1 MILMDD
7 NFASIVNGVE
17 EGRLIFDNLK
27 KSICYTLTS
36 KPPELIPFLLWVAAG
51 FPLAISTILILA
63 IDLGTD
69 MVPAIS
75 LAYETREADIMH
87 RPPRST
93 KHNPLVDVRLLL
105 FTYLHFGILQVL
117 AGYFAFL
124 VTLNDYGF
132 PSFNLWNRGLGWR
145 STPMIC
151 TIKDGAHVDFCGFGC
166 GSYTM
171 SDATK
176 SVLTTAYPEK
186 FPNGFSD
193 NGNVCNAGCKI
204 PGQNDAWD
212 PFVEFTPNGFRGFGA
227 GVEAVCGRTC
237 AWWREVTS
245 NGMANTYLAAANQTD
260 NPLRLILTP
269 EDNAAFASYCNMTAS
284 DSFGFPGRA
293 AGDSRV
299 NADVGGTYWWAA
311 QIQNM
316 PNTDYQN
323 KVLHHAQTAYFVA
336 VVFCKAFTALACKTR
351 RLSLFQQGVRNNT
364 FLLYAIVFE
373 TCIAICIVYIPPLNT
388 VFSTRPL
395 WGGHWFM
402 GVPWALLLLGYDEL
416 RKWALRKWPGG
427 LLDRL
432 TFW

>member
-27 KSICYTLTS
+27 KSICYSLTS

-51 FPLAISTILILA
+51 FPLGISTILILA

-75 LAYETREADIMH
+75 LAYETREADIMR

-93 KHNPLVDVRLLL
+93 RHNPLVDVRLLL

-124 VTLNDYGF
+124 VVLNDYGF
-132 PSFNLWNRGLGWR
+132 PSFNLWNRGLSW
-145 STPMIC
+145 SVLPMIC
-151 TIKDGAHVDFCGFGC
+151 NIGDGAHVDFCGYGC

-171 SDATK
+171 SDSTK
-176 SVLTTAYPEK
+176 EALVNAYPGQISGDFQDGGK
-186 FPNGFSD
+186 I
-193 NGNVCNAGCKI
+193 CNAGCKI
-204 PGQNDAWD
+204 PGQSDAWD
-212 PFVEFTPNGFRGFGA
+212 PFIEFTPGGFRGFGA

-284 DSFGFPGRA
+284 DSFGFPGRGS
-293 AGDSRV
+293 GDSRI
-299 NADVGGTYWWAA
+299 NADVGGRYWWAA
-311 QIQNM
+311 QIQDL
-316 PNTDYQN
+316 PNTDYQA
-323 KVLHHAQTAYFVA
+323 KVLHFAQTAYFVA
-336 VVFCKAFTALACKTR
+336 VVFCKPFAALACKTR
-351 RLSLFQQGVRNNT
+351 RLSLFQQGVRNNMV
-364 FLLYAIVFE
+364 LLYAIVFE
-373 TCIAICIVYIPPLNT
+373 ICIAICIVYIPPLNT

-395 WGGHWFM
+395 WGGHWFL
-402 GVPWALLLLGYDEL
+402 GLPWAFLLITYDEL
-416 RKWALRKWPGG
+416 RKLTMRTWPGG
-427 LLDRL
+427 LVDRL